1 MSTFYSKNKAYRDV
15 YEDEYIFNALKNY
28 PAWAKSKLLP
38 SELQIFRND
47 STIRKFVNHGSLDK
61 KRLLLAKGGIEMVT
75 IYIDTNKEEPFP
87 LKKFTQL
94 EKQFRTPAA
103 RAEIIKSLIEGNMFA
118 TSSRDILAAAH
129 LLAQNCH
136 NPYYFVNLDY
146 KRMYNAIDEAKM
158 KNLKRYQG
166 ATDNDKITEAEQ
178 SRTVVA
184 RFMLALQESE
194 NYIRVHL
201 KLDDMSVDILLLL
214 FLFRETHVEM
224 SGVYRHL
231 GHYAKKS
238 LRPRMYDLVK
248 AGYVA
253 NLKNRKVTSFTI
265 AELGVMAVCELMEKV
280 CNKALV
286 V

>member
-1 MSTFYSKNKAYRDV
+1 
-15 YEDEYIFNALKNY
+15 
-28 PAWAKSKLLP
+28 
-38 SELQIFRND
+38 
-47 STIRKFVNHGSLDK
+47 
-61 KRLLLAKGGIEMVT
+61 MVT